1 MNVRGVNSMG
11 NKVAT
16 AIHPDLSGGVNVG
29 QKIREL
35 RKAKGFSLKQVAEG
49 AGVSASLVSQVE
61 NNRVDPSLSTLRKIA
76 LTMGVPVFALI
87 AESSPNDAS
96 LVSKEKRRRVNFPGG
111 GLEYEI
117 IHSELTKK
125 MGIMIGTLQPGGM
138 TSEEPLAHD
147 GEECLVILKG
157 AVRVEFLQSRREL
170 KEGDSLYFDSSAPH
184 RLVNPHKKICQYYLI
199 ITPPKF

>member
-1 MNVRGVNSMG
+1 MKTLGQTRKPAAATAGDAAGVNLG
-11 NKVAT
+11 RR
-16 AIHPDLSGGVNVG
+16 IRDLRLS
-29 QKIREL
+29 RD
-35 RKAKGFSLKQVAEG
+35 FSLKQLAAG
-49 AGVSASLVSQVE
+49 AGVSASLVSQIE

-87 AESSPNDAS
+87 AESVPGEVS
-96 LVSKEKRRRVNFPGG
+96 LVPRAKRRRVSFPQGG
-111 GLEYEI
+111 PEYEI

-125 MGIMIGTLQPGGM
+125 MGIMIGTLPPGGM
-138 TSEEPLAHD
+138 TSEEPLSHD

-157 AVRVEFLQSRREL
+157 CVRVEFQNSLREL

-184 RLVNPHKKICQYYLI
+184 RLVNPGHKPCRYYLI

>member
-1 MNVRGVNSMG
+1 
-11 NKVAT
+11 
-16 AIHPDLSGGVNVG
+16 VG
-29 QKIREL
+29 RKIRDL
-35 RKAKGFSLKQVAEG
+35 RKSKGLSLKQLAEG
-49 AGVSASLVSQVE
+49 AGVSTSLVSQIE

-87 AESSPNDAS
+87 AESSPEDTS
-96 LVSKEKRRRVNFPGG
+96 LVPKEKRRRVSFPRGG
-111 GLEYEI
+111 PEYEI

-157 AVRVEFLQSRREL
+157 GLRVEFPQSQREL

-184 RLVNPHKKICQYYLI
+184 RLVNHHKRACEFYLI

>member
-1 MNVRGVNSMG
+1 MAKNAPTSIARYVG
-11 NKVAT
+11 
-16 AIHPDLSGGVNVG
+16 DGVNVG
-29 QKIREL
+29 RTIRKL
-35 RKAKGFSLKQVAEG
+35 RKSKNLSLKQVAEG
-49 AGVSASLVSQVE
+49 AGVSPSLVSQIE

-76 LTMGVPVFALI
+76 LTLGVPVFALI
-87 AESSPNDAS
+87 AESGPDDAS
-96 LVSKEKRRRVNFPGG
+96 LIPREKRRRVSFPRG

-147 GEECLVILKG
+147 GEECLVILNG
-157 AVRVEFLQSRREL
+157 AVRVEFQQSHREL
-170 KEGDSLYFDSSAPH
+170 RAGDSLYFDSSAPH
-184 RLVNPHKKICQYYLI
+184 RLVNLHRRVCRYYLI

>member
-1 MNVRGVNSMG
+1 MG
-11 NKVAT
+11 KNAVAET
-16 AIHPDLSGGVNVG
+16 RPHATDGVNVG
-29 QKIREL
+29 RKIRDL
-35 RKAKGFSLKQVAEG
+35 RKSKGLSLKQLAEG
-49 AGVSASLVSQVE
+49 AGVSASLVSQIE

-87 AESSPNDAS
+87 AESSPEDAS
-96 LVSKEKRRRVNFPGG
+96 LVPKEKRRRVSFPRG
-111 GLEYEI
+111 GLEYEV

-157 AVRVEFLQSRREL
+157 GLRVEFQQSQREL
-170 KEGDSLYFDSSAPH
+170 KEGDSLYFESSAPH
-184 RLVNPHKKICQYYLI
+184 RLVNHHKRACEFYLI

>member
-1 MNVRGVNSMG
+1 MG
-11 NKVAT
+11 NKVAA
-16 AIHPDLSGGVNVG
+16 AIRPDLSGGVNVG

-35 RKAKGFSLKQVAEG
+35 RKAKGLSLKQVAEG

-76 LTMGVPVFALI
+76 LTLGVPVFALI
-87 AESSPNDAS
+87 AESSPEDAS
-96 LVSKEKRRRVNFPGG
+96 LISKENRRRVNFPGG

-125 MGIMIGTLQPGGM
+125 MGIMIGTLQPDGM

-157 AVRVEFLQSRREL
+157 AVRVEFQQSRREL

-184 RLVNPHKKICQYYLI
+184 RLVNPYKKTCQYYLI

>member
-1 MNVRGVNSMG
+1 MATKALRTKATPAAAPDHGAVNLG
-11 NKVAT
+11 
-16 AIHPDLSGGVNVG
+16 PR
-29 QKIREL
+29 IREL
-35 RKAKGFSLKQVAEG
+35 RLTRNFSLKQLAAG
-49 AGVSASLVSQVE
+49 AGVSASLVSQIE

-87 AESSPNDAS
+87 AESAAEEGS
-96 LVSKEKRRRVNFPGG
+96 LIPKSKRRRVSFPPGG
-111 GLEYEI
+111 PEYEI

-125 MGIMIGTLQPGGM
+125 MGIMIGTLPPGGM
-138 TSEEPLAHD
+138 TSEEPIAHD

-157 AVRVEFLQSRREL
+157 RVQVEFQTGRREL

-184 RLVNPHKKICQYYLI
+184 RLVNPGRKPCRFYLI

>member
-1 MNVRGVNSMG
+1 MPKSTTAATRGDASDR
-11 NKVAT
+11 
-16 AIHPDLSGGVNVG
+16 INVG
-29 QKIREL
+29 LKIRVV
-35 RKAKGFSLKQVAEG
+35 RKSKGFSLKQVAEG
-49 AGVSASLVSQVE
+49 AGVSQSLISQIE
-61 NNRVDPSLSTLRKIA
+61 NDRVDPSLSTLRKIA

-87 AESSPNDAS
+87 AESSPEGAS
-96 LVSKEKRRRVNFPGG
+96 LVPKEKRRRVNFPRG
-111 GLEYEI
+111 GLEYEV

-157 AVRVEFLQSRREL
+157 ALRVELQKSRRDL
-170 KEGDSLYFDSSAPH
+170 KAGDSLYFDSSAPH
-184 RLVNPHKKICQYYLI
+184 RLVNSHKKKCQFYLI

>member
-1 MNVRGVNSMG
+1 MRTP
-11 NKVAT
+11 AT
-16 AIHPDLSGGVNVG
+16 T
-29 QKIREL
+29 
-35 RKAKGFSLKQVAEG
+35 RKAAAALPGDPTGINLGRRIRDLRLSRSFSLKQLAAG
-49 AGVSASLVSQVE
+49 AGVSASLVSQIE

-87 AESSPNDAS
+87 AESVPDEPS
-96 LVSKEKRRRVNFPGG
+96 LVTQAKRRRVSFPQGG
-111 GLEYEI
+111 PEYEI

-125 MGIMIGTLQPGGM
+125 MGIMIGTLPPGGM
-138 TSEEPLAHD
+138 TSEEPLPHE

-157 AVRVEFLQSRREL
+157 GVRVEFQNSRREL

-184 RLVNPHKKICQYYLI
+184 RLVNPGRKPCRYYLI

>member
-1 MNVRGVNSMG
+1 MG
-11 NKVAT
+11 NKLAT
-16 AIHPDLSGGVNVG
+16 PIHPDLTGGVNVG

-35 RKAKGFSLKQVAEG
+35 RKTKGFSLKQVAEG

-76 LTMGVPVFALI
+76 LTLGVPVFALI

-96 LVSKEKRRRVNFPGG
+96 LVSKENRRRVNFPGG

-157 AVRVEFLQSRREL
+157 ALRVDFQQSRRDL

-184 RLVNPHKKICQYYLI
+184 RLVNPHKKTCQFYLI

>member
-1 MNVRGVNSMG
+1 
-11 NKVAT
+11 
-16 AIHPDLSGGVNVG
+16 
-29 QKIREL
+29 
-35 RKAKGFSLKQVAEG
+35 
-49 AGVSASLVSQVE
+49 
-61 NNRVDPSLSTLRKIA
+61 
-76 LTMGVPVFALI
+76 VFALI
-87 AESSPNDAS
+87 AESSPEEAS
-96 LVSKEKRRRVNFPGG
+96 LVPREKRRRVNFPGG

-138 TSEEPLAHD
+138 TSEEPLSHD

-157 AVRVEFLQSRREL
+157 ALRVEFQQSQREL

-184 RLVNPHKKICQYYLI
+184 RLVNSHKKTCQFYLI

>member
-1 MNVRGVNSMG
+1 MG
-11 NKVAT
+11 KSAVAAT
-16 AIHPDLSGGVNVG
+16 RRDATDGIQVG
-29 QKIREL
+29 RRIREL
-35 RKAKGFSLKQVAEG
+35 RKAKGFSLKQVAGG
-49 AGVSASLVSQVE
+49 AGVSPSLVSQIE
-61 NNRVDPSLSTLRKIA
+61 NSRVDPSLSTLRKIA
-76 LTMGVPVFALI
+76 LSMGVPVFALV
-87 AESSPNDAS
+87 AESGPDDAS
-96 LVSKEKRRRVNFPGG
+96 LIPKEKRRRVSFPRG

-157 AVRVEFLQSRREL
+157 ALRVDFQQSQREL

-184 RLVNPHKKICQYYLI
+184 RLVNLHKKTCRFYLI

>member
-1 MNVRGVNSMG
+1 MDNNA
-11 NKVAT
+11 AT
-16 AIHPDLSGGVNVG
+16 AIRPEGPGGVNVG
-29 QKIREL
+29 RKIREL
-35 RKAKGFSLKQVAEG
+35 RKSKNLSLKQVAEG
-49 AGVSASLVSQVE
+49 AGVSPSLISQIE

-87 AESSPNDAS
+87 AESAPDDAS
-96 LVSKEKRRRVNFPGG
+96 LVPREKRRRVSFPRG

-125 MGIMIGTLQPGGM
+125 MGIMVGTLQPGGM
-138 TSEEPLAHD
+138 TSEDPLAHE

-157 AVRVEFLQSRREL
+157 ALRVEFQQGQREL
-170 KEGDSLYFDSSAPH
+170 REGDSLYFDSSAAH
-184 RLVNPHKKICQYYLI
+184 RLVNLHRRTCRFYLI

>member
-1 MNVRGVNSMG
+1 MDKSAW
-11 NKVAT
+11 VASREDVT
-16 AIHPDLSGGVNVG
+16 GSVNVG
-29 QKIREL
+29 RKIREL
-35 RKAKGFSLKQVAEG
+35 RKSRGLPLKQLAEG
-49 AGVSASLVSQVE
+49 AGVSPSLISQVE

-87 AESSPNDAS
+87 AESSPDDAS

-157 AVRVEFLQSRREL
+157 ALRVEFQQSQREL

-184 RLVNPHKKICQYYLI
+184 RLVNSHKKICQFYLI

>member
-1 MNVRGVNSMG
+1 MPTRPLTGRMPAASVESINLGRR
-11 NKVAT
+11 
-16 AIHPDLSGGVNVG
+16 
-29 QKIREL
+29 IREL
-35 RKAKGFSLKQVAEG
+35 RLTRKFSLKQLAAG
-49 AGVSASLVSQVE
+49 AGVSTSLVSQIE

-87 AESSPNDAS
+87 AESAPGEAS
-96 LVSKEKRRRVNFPGG
+96 FIPKSRRRRVSFPQGG
-111 GLEYEI
+111 PEYEI

-125 MGIMIGTLQPGGM
+125 MGIMIGTLPAGGM
-138 TSEEPLAHD
+138 TSEEPIAHD

-157 AVRVEFLQSRREL
+157 RVQVEFQAGCREL

-184 RLVNPHKKICQYYLI
+184 RLVNPGRTPCRYYLI

>member
-1 MNVRGVNSMG
+1 MG
-11 NKVAT
+11 NNAAT
-16 AIHPDLSGGVNVG
+16 PIRPDASGGVNMG
-29 QKIREL
+29 RKIREL
-35 RKAKGFSLKQVAEG
+35 RRSRGLSLKQVAEG
-49 AGVSASLVSQVE
+49 AGVSPSLVSQVE
-61 NNRVDPSLSTLRKIA
+61 TNRVDPSLSTLRKIA
-76 LTMGVPVFALI
+76 LTLGVPVFALI
-87 AESSPNDAS
+87 AESVPDEAS
-96 LVSKEKRRRVNFPGG
+96 LVPKEKRRRVSFPRG

-125 MGIMIGTLQPGGM
+125 MGVMIGSLQPGGM

-157 AVRVEFLQSRREL
+157 ALRVDFQQGQREL

-184 RLVNPHKKICQYYLI
+184 RLANPYKKPCRFYLI

>member
-1 MNVRGVNSMG
+1 MIKSAPASIPRV
-11 NKVAT
+11 
-16 AIHPDLSGGVNVG
+16 GGDRVNVG
-29 QKIREL
+29 RKIREL
-35 RKAKGFSLKQVAEG
+35 RKSKSLSLKQVAAG
-49 AGVSASLVSQVE
+49 AGVSPSLVSQVE

-76 LTMGVPVFALI
+76 LTIGVPVFALV
-87 AESSPNDAS
+87 AESGPDDAS
-96 LVSKEKRRRVNFPGG
+96 LIPKKKRRRVSFPRG

-147 GEECLVILKG
+147 GEECLVILNG
-157 AVRVEFLQSRREL
+157 ALRVEFQQSHRDL
-170 KEGDSLYFDSSAPH
+170 KAGDSLYFDSSAPH
-184 RLVNPHKKICQYYLI
+184 RLVNFHRRACRYYLI

>member
-1 MNVRGVNSMG
+1 MVKKTSFAGRSQAPGS
-11 NKVAT
+11 
-16 AIHPDLSGGVNVG
+16 VNVG
-29 QKIREL
+29 HKIREF
-35 RKAKGFSLKQVAEG
+35 RKSRGRSLKQIAEG
-49 AGVSASLVSQVE
+49 AGVSQSLVSQIE

-76 LTMGVPVFALI
+76 ATLGVPVFYLI
-87 AESSPNDAS
+87 AETAAENAS
-96 LVSKEKRRRVNFPGG
+96 LVPREKRRHVTFPGG

-157 AVRVEFLQSRREL
+157 ALRVEFQQSRREL

-184 RLVNPHKKICQYYLI
+184 RLVNSHKKTCQFYLI

>member
-1 MNVRGVNSMG
+1 MAKNPAAAVR
-11 NKVAT
+11 
-16 AIHPDLSGGVNVG
+16 PDLSDGVNVG
-29 QKIREL
+29 HRIRVI
-35 RKAKGFSLKQVAEG
+35 RKAKGLPLKQLAEG
-49 AGVSASLVSQVE
+49 AGVSPSLVSQIE

-87 AESSPNDAS
+87 AESHPEDAS
-96 LVSKEKRRRVNFPGG
+96 LVPRAKRRRVSFPGG
-111 GLEYEI
+111 GLEYEV

-157 AVRVEFLQSRREL
+157 SLRVEFQQGQREL

-184 RLVNPHKKICQYYLI
+184 RLVNLHKKTCRFYLI

>member
-1 MNVRGVNSMG
+1 MVKNAPASIPRIGG
-11 NKVAT
+11 
-16 AIHPDLSGGVNVG
+16 DGVNVG
-29 QKIREL
+29 RKIREL
-35 RKAKGFSLKQVAEG
+35 RKSKSLSLKQVAAG
-49 AGVSASLVSQVE
+49 AGVSPSLVSQIE

-76 LTMGVPVFALI
+76 LTIGVPVFALV
-87 AESSPNDAS
+87 AESGPEDAS
-96 LVSKEKRRRVNFPGG
+96 LIPREKRRRVSFPRG

-147 GEECLVILKG
+147 GEECLVILNG
-157 AVRVEFLQSRREL
+157 SLRVEFQQSHREL
-170 KEGDSLYFDSSAPH
+170 KAGDSLYFDSSAPH
-184 RLVNPHKKICQYYLI
+184 RLVNLHKRVCRYYLI

>member
-1 MNVRGVNSMG
+1 MG
-11 NKVAT
+11 NTVVA
-16 AIHPDLSGGVNVG
+16 ALRPDLPGGVNVG

-35 RKAKGFSLKQVAEG
+35 RKSKGFSLKQVAEG
-49 AGVSASLVSQVE
+49 AGVSTSLVSQVE

-87 AESSPNDAS
+87 AESSPDEAS
-96 LVSKEKRRRVNFPGG
+96 LVPKAKRRRVNFPGG

-157 AVRVEFLQSRREL
+157 ALRVEFQQSQREL

-184 RLVNPHKKICQYYLI
+184 RLVNPHKKICQFYLI